1 MAIVKPEYIADL
13 QKSQDLRFWRILD
26 TSGRLELNRCLQ
38 DIGLDASIDML
49 QKDLENT
56 SGDYV
61 VVKLYSNKP
70 ERKENGNIAETAIVR
85 KVSLSPTIGKAQSN
99 SFGSAPGFE
108 FMFQMMERSKQT
120 EIQHL
125 TKLQELQLEMMEM
138 KLNDNKQ
145 DSLLTQLISA
155 LPYIQSFMGGKNVLG
170 GSAPAKA
177 AKISGRDPE
186 VDSDRLAGV
195 LDKFATLDPDYINTL
210 EKMAA
215 AVEENPNILPAL
227 KNSL

>member
-13 QKSQDLRFWRILD
+13 QKSQDLKFWRILD
-26 TSGRLELNRCLQ
+26 SSGKLELNRCLQ

-56 SGDYV
+56 SGDFV
-61 VVKLYSNKP
+61 VVKLYSQKP
-70 ERKENGNIAETAIVR
+70 TYKETGTVQETAIVR
-85 KVSLSPTIGKAQSN
+85 KVSLSPTIGKAHSN
-99 SFGSAPGFE
+99 SYGSSPGFE
-108 FMFQMMERSKQT
+108 FMFSMMERQKQV
-120 EIQHL
+120 
-125 TKLQELQLEMMEM
+125 ELQMMQKQQDLQMEILEM

-145 DSLLTQLISA
+145 GSILEQLLAAPAIQA
-155 LPYIQSFMGGKNVLG
+155 LLANKLLGG
-170 GSAPAKA
+170 GSATTKA
-177 AKISGRDPE
+177 PKISGRDPE
-186 VDSDRLAGV
+186 KDSDRLAGV
-195 LDKFATLDPDYINTL
+195 LDKFASLDPDYINTL